1 MVESEDFAAAV
12 EVGIAALCAGEEPP
26 SDEETWNRLTGAGV
40 EPWLAERLLIFLP
53 MAYIRR
59 LLPGVLYP
67 ETLTTPGGRVKLLA
81 EPVFTAA
88 LDRAQRAGRAE
99 IERIALRGAEFDA
112 INNALHA
119 GSELSDLTLGESSLA
134 GDLSPVGEGDGGVP
148 SPRAVFVELLRAHGV
163 PLDGETRVSAELYV
177 HPAPDGLAMA
187 QVDFAVSH
195 PALAQPWLV
204 ESFAGHGTTWR
215 EAIGR
220 AVRMFELGALHPIA
234 EGLLRP
240 GAAPGQVERQR
251 YEHPGGPF
259 EVVLGPQINLFT
271 DLQVPPA
278 APLLDRLLDALRAEP
293 LTRKVH
299 GLRLFVAYHDGLLQ
313 TNEVLLDN
321 APWPTGETIAAHAD
335 APLPDGNVAI
345 RLFALLVPRS
355 S

>member
-1 MVESEDFAAAV
+1 MIASAEFTAAV

-26 SDEETWNRLTGAGV
+26 SDEEIWERLTGAGV

-53 MAYIRR
+53 MAYTRR
-59 LLPGVLYP
+59 LLPDVLYP
-67 ETLTTPGGRVKLLA
+67 ETLTTPGGQVRLAA
-81 EPVFTAA
+81 EPVFAAA

-99 IERIALRGAEFDA
+99 IERIALRSAEFDA

-119 GSELSDLTLGESSLA
+119 GSQLSDLVLGESTLA
-134 GDLSPVGEGDGGVP
+134 KDLSPAGDGDGGVP
-148 SPRAVFVELLRAHGV
+148 SPRAVFLELLRAHGV
-163 PLDGETRVSAELYV
+163 PLDGETQAGAELCV

-195 PALAQPWLV
+195 PALARPWLV

-220 AVRMFELGALHPIA
+220 ATRMFERGALHPIV

-240 GAAPGQVERQR
+240 GAAPDQVERQR

-271 DLQVPPA
+271 DRPVPSA
-278 APLLDRLLDALRAEP
+278 APVLDRLLDALRAEP
-293 LTRKVH
+293 LSRQVH
-299 GLRLFVAYHDGLLQ
+299 GLRLFTAHHDGHLQ

-321 APWPTGETIAAHAD
+321 DPWPTGESVTAHAES
-335 APLPDGNVAI
+335 PLPDGNVAV
-345 RLFALLVPRS
+345 RLFALLVPCT
-355 S
+355 